1 MKHAHAWTLLSLL
14 IVAALSTACA
24 KGSSSSAVTPDVVDY
39 SRMFQ
44 ARAADELERM
54 GPPCP
59 RDTVIEGCSAVARL
73 VIDYKD
79 TREQIRAIRG

>member
-1 MKHAHAWTLLSLL
+1 
-14 IVAALSTACA
+14 
-24 KGSSSSAVTPDVVDY
+24 
-39 SRMFQ
+39 MFQ

-59 RDTVIEGCSAVARL
+59 RDVVMEGCSAVARL